1 MLSRRLFIPG
11 LPHMLLFSSC
21 SNSPFFH
28 PSPFTPSSWG
38 QRHSP
43 NSSSPNTA
51 AREFIAIH
59 VVATAVKRRLTPETK
74 VSSLHP
80 LQMTCSSMQ
89 DLQKARSAKVNN
101 AAGQES
107 ENGIKLLKMTQIN
120 WSYLAHFPSI
130 VGALRYSSSFPS
142 NKGPSHKT

>member
-1 MLSRRLFIPG
+1 MEV
-11 LPHMLLFSSC
+11 
-21 SNSPFFH
+21 
-28 PSPFTPSSWG
+28 PSDLVDG
-38 QRHSP
+38 EG
-43 NSSSPNTA
+43 A
-51 AREFIAIH
+51 
-59 VVATAVKRRLTPETK
+59 VDATAILGLVRLNTSGHENHYETSVPIGGGGGGKQKIFTPETK
-74 VSSLHP
+74 VSSPHP

-107 ENGIKLLKMTQIN
+107 ENGMKLLKMTQIN